1 MMDKETMI
9 KNFGAIPV
17 EKGEKVIV
25 IPEKR
30 VVNILGTE
38 YSLKVD
44 DSLEKTSC
52 DGVCKEYDKQ
62 IEIRSVDAML
72 SDDDS
77 TETKKKRYNEVLR
90 HEIIHAFFSESGLD
104 DYSSNEQLVTWLAI
118 QFPKMQKAFEEVG
131 CL

>member
-1 MMDKETMI
+1 MNEAKVRGNI
-9 KNFGAIPV
+9 IPV
-17 EKGEKVIV
+17 VEGDK
-25 IPEKR
+25 

-38 YSLKVD
+38 YSLNVD
-44 DSLEKTSC
+44 DMLEKTNC
-52 DGVCKEYDKQ
+52 DGLCKEYDKQ
-62 IEIRSVDAML
+62 ITIRSVGAML

-104 DYSSNEQLVTWLAI
+104 DYSSNEQLVSWLAI

-131 CL
+131 CI